1 MIIEDDMNIRSSRE
15 NWKEKQRDVD
25 DLNTLYSHIKV
36 SKIFK
41 KQKEKY
47 KISDFMGFFKI

>member
-1 MIIEDDMNIRSSRE
+1 MIIEDEMNIRSSRE